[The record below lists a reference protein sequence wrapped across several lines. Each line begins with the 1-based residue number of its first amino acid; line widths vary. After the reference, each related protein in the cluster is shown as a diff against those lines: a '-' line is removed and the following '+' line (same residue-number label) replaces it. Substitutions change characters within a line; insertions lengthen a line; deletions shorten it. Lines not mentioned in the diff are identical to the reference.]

1 MTVTC
6 QSREIEQS
14 WREFWFDFI
23 IHFFGFIR
31 TVLVIKIN
39 YLHLQF
45 PWLNYFEVS
54 LGRNDLNI
62 SVNSSTPVIN
72 RNPDFV
78 QKIVNKLGMED
89 KKLAFR
95 RPNIF
100 VLFCKCL
107 CLKFKELLIWFQ
119 NDTKLCRLAGSENDE
134 WSIALTCA
142 GYLWKIQRG
151 KTLSLS
157 LSLSLSLWYGHVVH
171 TISCQALTGSA
182 VQPPRWKSC
191 VGVVNSK
198 VGLAVGK
205 PFLEETFDSQAKY
218 KVNSR

>member
-1 MTVTC
+1 MPADERRDDEKMYHKMTISELETKYPNVRRGALSCKNIDQHMTVTC

-151 KTLSLS
+151 KTL
-157 LSLSLSLWYGHVVH
+157 
-171 TISCQALTGSA
+171 Q
-182 VQPPRWKSC
+182 
-191 VGVVNSK
+191 N
-198 VGLAVGK
+198 
-205 PFLEETFDSQAKY
+205 
-218 KVNSR
+218 